1 MGSARNGSSLL
12 GLPQFPSSNV
22 ELGAVSVRN
31 RSAAPG
37 GTGRWPAPRPAF
49 LSREAGEA
57 SEGPGATRHVGSQA
71 PSRRVLGR
79 RRSHDIPSA
88 RRGSVSRVRGAGGA
102 GKDARRRLPGRRRQE
117 AEAES
122 ARAGRTLRISPGL
135 VLPDGLREDGR
146 AVSLRNHLRAV
157 SLATPLH
164 STPAVGAPRRGS
176 PRLSPVSLPP
186 Q

>member
-1 MGSARNGSSLL
+1 MGSVRNGSSLL

-22 ELGAVSVRN
+22 ELGAVSVETEALHLGAQDAGLHPDPRFC
-31 RSAAPG
+31 PG
-37 GTGRWPAPRPAF
+37 
-49 LSREAGEA
+49 
-57 SEGPGATRHVGSQA
+57 
-71 PSRRVLGR
+71 RRGR
-79 RRSHDIPSA
+79 RRRAPT
-88 RRGSVSRVRGAGGA
+88 RRATWGAKRRHGACLADAGVTTSPRRDAGPCLVSVGRGAQGRTPGV
-102 GKDARRRLPGRRRQE
+102 GFQGRRRQE

>member
-1 MGSARNGSSLL
+1 MRRI
-12 GLPQFPSSNV
+12 PR
-22 ELGAVSVRN
+22 GAEHRHGACLADAGVTTSPRRDAGPCLVSV
-31 RSAAPG
+31 G
-37 GTGRWPAPRPAF
+37 
-49 LSREAGEA
+49 
-57 SEGPGATRHVGSQA
+57 
-71 PSRRVLGR
+71 
-79 RRSHDIPSA
+79 
-88 RRGSVSRVRGAGGA
+88 RGAQGRTPGVSFQ
-102 GKDARRRLPGRRRQE
+102 GRRRQE

-146 AVSLRNHLRAV
+146 VVSLRNHLRAV